1 MFRLIFNNI
10 KKNKVDFNIFISTME
25 KMTHRTLTDDDKE
38 RVRTL
43 FKDIQAGKVDF
54 AEFETKIKNTID

>member
-10 KKNKVDFNIFISTME
+10 KKGKVDFNIFISTME
-25 KMTHRTLTDDDKE
+25 KMTHRILTDDDKE
-38 RVRTL
+38 RVRNL